1 MERIA
6 RGGDLGAKVARRIAR
21 GAHLL
26 LLCGVLAAGLPG
38 CTRVEPIAEANY
50 ATAIVGE
57 WQGSVGDEKETI
69 SLRADGSFRA
79 QLRERGFISNTLSQG
94 VTGTI
99 RGTWTLAGAVVTLTI
114 TTAEDARVANA
125 TTSSTIVAMSQDEL
139 SLRSA
144 NGETSVFRRTTPL

>member
-1 MERIA
+1 MERHA
-6 RGGDLGAKVARRIAR
+6 RCKDLRTFGPQRVSPGAR
-21 GAHLL
+21 LL
-26 LLCGVLAAGLPG
+26 LLGAILAAGLLG
-38 CTRVEPIAEANY
+38 CSRNEPVAEANY

-57 WQGSVGDEKETI
+57 WQGTVGGESETI

-99 RGTWTLAGAVVTLTI
+99 RGTWTLAGPVVTLTI

-125 TTSSTIVAMSQDEL
+125 TTTSTIVAMSQDEL

>member
-1 MERIA
+1 MERTA
-6 RGGDLGAKVARRIAR
+6 RCSDPQAQAARRISR
-21 GAHLL
+21 GAHRL
-26 LLCGVLAAGLPG
+26 LLCGALAVSLSG
-38 CTRVEPIAEANY
+38 CTRVEPVAEANY

-125 TTSSTIVAMSQDEL
+125 TTTSTIVAMSQDEL
-139 SLRSA
+139 SLRSTS
-144 NGETSVFRRTTPL
+144 GETSTFRRTAPL

>member
-1 MERIA
+1 MERTA
-6 RGGDLGAKVARRIAR
+6 RCSDPRAQAARRIPR

-26 LLCGVLAAGLPG
+26 LLYGALAVSLPG
-38 CTRVEPIAEANY
+38 CTRVEPVAEANY

-114 TTAEDARVANA
+114 TTAEDARVANTA
-125 TTSSTIVAMSQDEL
+125 TTSTIVAMSQDEL

-144 NGETSVFRRTTPL
+144 SGETSTFQRVVPL

>member
-1 MERIA
+1 MERTA
-6 RGGDLGAKVARRIAR
+6 RGSDLPGKVARRIAR
-21 GAHLL
+21 GAHRL
-26 LLCGVLAAGLPG
+26 LLCGALAVSLSG

-57 WQGSVGDEKETI
+57 WQGSVGGESETI

-79 QLRERGFISNTLSQG
+79 QLRERGFLSNTLSQG

-125 TTSSTIVAMSQDEL
+125 TTTSTIVAMSQDEL